1 MGPGEVRDL
10 SERATLAATKEH
22 PMLGLRPME
31 IILIAFALVLLF
43 GASRLPALG
52 SSLGA
57 AIKNFK
63 KGFSESTDDSKPEDK
78 KLSQNDGNTIAAQD
92 KATTK
97 QS

>member
-1 MGPGEVRDL
+1 
-10 SERATLAATKEH
+10 
-22 PMLGLRPME
+22 MLGLRPME

-63 KGFSESTDDSKPEDK
+63 KGFSEGTDDKPEDK
-78 KLSQNDGNTIAAQD
+78 KLSQNDGNSIAAQD

>member
-1 MGPGEVRDL
+1 
-10 SERATLAATKEH
+10 
-22 PMLGLRPME
+22 MLGLRPME
-31 IILIAFALVLLF
+31 IIIIAFALVLLF